1 MYGRIIHLYC
11 SAAAVIAVVGAVGS
25 LTRAG
30 ASRGKTSEELDPKC
44 IVHH

>member
-1 MYGRIIHLYC
+1 MYGRIIQPYC
-11 SAAAVIAVVGAVGS
+11 SAAVLTDVVGAVGS

-30 ASRGKTSEELDPKC
+30 ASRGKTTKELDPKC